1 MRMAMVFGL
10 ALMAILAVACASNQ
24 KPRAIEAFT
33 PVGQWRLIAMEGKDI
48 DLPEGARQPTIAVG
62 EDGSVSG
69 TAGIN
74 RYSATLDTDAWR
86 EGRWAMG
93 PAAMTRMGGTP
104 AAMDFEQRYVG
115 LLSRADAFFPGS
127 NTMDLMGDDALL
139 LRFERVGE

>member
-1 MRMAMVFGL
+1 MRMVMVFGL
-10 ALMAILAVACASNQ
+10 VLMAILAAACASNE
-24 KPRAIEAFT
+24 KPRATEAFT

-48 DLPEGARQPTIAVG
+48 DLPEGARQPTITVG
-62 EDGSVSG
+62 EDGSASG

-104 AAMDFEQRYVG
+104 AAMDFERRYMQ
-115 LLSRADAFFPGS
+115 LLDEADSVYPWPE
-127 NTMDLMGDDALL
+127 TLDLMRGGAFL